1 MLFKRI
7 SFQPAIVM
15 QLVQAVYSVLIH
27 LVNVPAMLAI
37 KAPNVMLL
45 VVVHHLV
52 LVEQHVMRPQVN
64 VLAIVVTQVPH
75 VLP

>member
-1 MLFKRI
+1 ML
-7 SFQPAIVM
+7 PV
-15 QLVQAVYSVLIH
+15 LAVCSVLIH
-27 LVNVPAMLAI
+27 LVNVPVMLAT

-45 VVVHHLV
+45 VGAHHLV
-52 LVEQHVMRPQVN
+52 LVEQHVMRPQAN

>member
-1 MLFKRI
+1 ML
-7 SFQPAIVM
+7 PV
-15 QLVQAVYSVLIH
+15 LAVCSVLIH
-27 LVNVPAMLAI
+27 LVSVPVMLAT

-45 VVVHHLV
+45 VGAHHLV

>member
-1 MLFKRI
+1 ML
-7 SFQPAIVM
+7 
-15 QLVQAVYSVLIH
+15 LVLAVCSVPIH
-27 LVNVPAMLAI
+27 LVNVPVMLAT
-37 KAPNVMLL
+37 KVPNVMLL

-75 VLP
+75 VLL

>member
-1 MLFKRI
+1 MP
-7 SFQPAIVM
+7 PAQV
-15 QLVQAVYSVLIH
+15 VCNVLIH
-27 LVNVPAMLAI
+27 LVNVPAMLAT
-37 KAPNVMLL
+37 KEQNVMPL
-45 VVVHHLV
+45 VVVHPLV